1 MKTLEL
7 VVGETTIR
15 LDIHEATTLMGM
27 RRGQLA
33 AEAIDEGDPLIWFAR
48 RFMYPDC
55 LACTSGAIGGKPVA
69 ELTFDEFLAL
79 PDRIVEAWLATVYEV
94 NPHWQ
99 PRLPAPPEEQEKKR
113 SKPTAG

>member
-7 VVGETTIR
+7 TAGGVTARLQIR
-15 LDIHEATTLMGM
+15 EATTLMGM

-33 AEAIDEGDPLIWFAR
+33 ADAKDDDPLIWFAR

-55 LACTSGAIGGKPVA
+55 LACSAGEVDGKPVSQ
-69 ELTFDEFLAL
+69 LTFDEYMAL
-79 PDRIVEAWLATVYEV
+79 PDQITEAWLAAVYEV

-99 PRLPAPPEEQEKKR
+99 PRLPEEQEKKR
-113 SKPTAG
+113 SKRSTG

>member
-7 VVGETTIR
+7 TAGGVTARLQIR
-15 LDIHEATTLMGM
+15 EATTLMGM

-33 AEAIDEGDPLIWFAR
+33 ADAKDDDPLIWFAC

-55 LACTSGAIGGKPVA
+55 LACSDGEIGGKPVR
-69 ELTFDEFLAL
+69 ELTFEEFLAL
-79 PDRIVEAWLATVYEV
+79 PDQITEAWLAAVYEV

-99 PRLPAPPEEQEKKR
+99 PRLPEKPEIQEKKVSKR
-113 SKPTAG
+113 STG

>member
-7 VVGETTIR
+7 AVGDVAARIE
-15 LDIHEATTLMGM
+15 IHPATTLMGM

-33 AEAIDEGDPLIWFAR
+33 AEAKNEADPLIWFAR

-55 LACTSGAIGGKPVA
+55 LACSSGDLVGKPLA

-79 PDRIVEAWLATVYEV
+79 PDQITEAWLEAVYQV
-94 NPHWQ
+94 NPHWS
-99 PRLPAPPEEQEKKR
+99 PRLPEPAEQEKKR
-113 SKPTAG
+113 STPTAG

>member
-7 VVGETTIR
+7 TVGDVNARLEIR
-15 LDIHEATTLMGM
+15 EATTLMGM

-33 AEAIDEGDPLIWFAR
+33 AEAKDESDPLVWFAR

-55 LACTSGAIGGKPVA
+55 LACSDGEIGGKPVR
-69 ELTFDEFLAL
+69 ELTFNEFLSL
-79 PDRIVEAWLATVYEV
+79 PDQITEAWLAAVYEV

-99 PRLPAPPEEQEKKR
+99 PRLPETEEQEKKR
-113 SKPTAG
+113 SRRTAG

>member
-7 VVGETTIR
+7 TASGVTAR
-15 LDIHEATTLMGM
+15 LEICEATTLMGM

-33 AEAIDEGDPLIWFAR
+33 AEAKDESDPLIWFAR

-55 LACTSGAIGGKPVA
+55 LACSDGEICGKPA
-69 ELTFDEFLAL
+69 RELTFDEFLSL
-79 PDRIVEAWLATVYEV
+79 PDQITEAWLAAVYEV

-99 PRLPAPPEEQEKKR
+99 PRLPEPEEQEKKR
-113 SKPTAG
+113 SKRTAG